1 MSLVPHMP
9 MSAIAALFRESD
21 TTFWRIFKHYVNGW
35 IKEELDLN
43 NVSKI
48 CVDETAIKIGHNCMT
63 IFTDYDTG
71 SVIYVTEE
79 REKEVFEQFYGWLF
93 DKGGHPGIV
102 KLMSIDMSKS
112 YKAGCHD
119 YFAHS
124 EVVFDRFHIKKA
136 INDALNKVR
145 IKENA
150 DNIALKNTKYLW
162 LKNDVNLTDSE
173 KEKLAII
180 LADTSLKTGLAY
192 KLKLE
197 FEEVW
202 RFQHRAI
209 EPALKAWCQRVKD
222 SKIRPLISFVRTLV
236 NHWKGVIN
244 ALKMLI
250 NNGVSEGINSK
261 IQAAKSK
268 ARGYPNSENFKAMI
282 YYIGNDMNLSFH

>member
-1 MSLVPHMP
+1 MSLVAHMP
-9 MSAIAALFRESD
+9 MSAIAALFGESD
-21 TTFWRIFKHYVNGW
+21 TTFWRIFKFYVSGW

-43 NVSKI
+43 NVYRV
-48 CVDETAIKIGHNCMT
+48 CVDETAIKRGHNYVT

-71 SVIYVTEE
+71 NVIYVADG
-79 REKEVFEQFYGWLF
+79 RKKEVFERFYGWLF
-93 DKGGHPGIV
+93 DKGGHPEKIE
-102 KLMSIDMSKS
+102 LISIDMSKN
-112 YKAGCHD
+112 YKAGCRD

-145 IKENA
+145 IKENV
-150 DNIALKNTKYLW
+150 DNQILKNTKYLW
-162 LKNDVNLTDSE
+162 LKNDVNLTEFE
-173 KEKLAII
+173 KEKLSTI
-180 LADTSLKTGLAY
+180 LADSSLKTGLAY

-202 RFQHRAI
+202 RFQAKAV
-209 EPALKAWCQRVKD
+209 EPALLAWCQRVKD
-222 SKIRPLISFVRTLV
+222 SKIRPLINFVRTLV
-236 NHWKGVIN
+236 NHWKGIVN
-244 ALKMLI
+244 ALTMLI

-282 YYIGNDMNLSFH
+282 YYIGNDMNLTFH